1 MLSCAIY
8 REGEG
13 PDLKN
18 WVTLIFLVALV
29 LLPGDGHAQD
39 TLAPAPRDLLDAA
52 LAQLQA
58 AESFRL
64 AIEQSG
70 EPYQL
75 ALTFDGVNMLPA
87 TLASAEAQIIS
98 PDELHISARLRL
110 IIPLAMDIYSRGDRQ
125 WLSFPSGAPWIPLPA
140 FDDFDVGR
148 LLAPGDGIAKLM
160 TDLQNPQIADAEAQ
174 VDEQPAW
181 RINATAA
188 GDAVEALLFGFI
200 DPKDDVEI
208 DAYIAVEDG
217 RLVLIE
223 ILMLET
229 VGDRGKEP
237 SIWHIKFYDYDA
249 PRGFN
254 APAS

>member
-1 MLSCAIY
+1 M
-8 REGEG
+8 
-13 PDLKN
+13 KN
-18 WVTLIFLVALV
+18 WIKLIFLVALV
-29 LLPGDGHAQD
+29 LLTGVAQAQD
-39 TLAPAPRDLLDAA
+39 ELAPAPNPLLDEA
-52 LAQLQA
+52 LAQLQS

-75 ALTFDGVNMLPA
+75 ALTFDGVNMLPT
-87 TLASAEAQIIS
+87 TLSSADAQIIS
-98 PDELHISARLRL
+98 PNELHISARLRL

-140 FDDFDVGR
+140 FDDFDAGR
-148 LLAPGDGIAKLM
+148 LLAPGDGIEKLM
-160 TDLQNPQIADAEAQ
+160 TDLKSPQIADAEAL

-208 DAYIAVEDG
+208 DAYITVEDG
-217 RLVLIE
+217 RLALIE

-229 VGDRGKEP
+229 VGDRGKDP
-237 SIWHIKFYDYDA
+237 SVWHIKFYDYDA